1 MDRCWPSVA
10 ILAQVFWTGPARGT
24 ALGHGAMAMMYP
36 GQLFFVIPVEMVPA
50 GGWAAFSSDPPYTSE
65 VFAHQGWAAISSD
78 TPYPSE
84 VSAHQGWAA
93 FSSDTPY
100 PSEVSAHQGWAA
112 FNSDTPYPSEESAR
126 CSTTTELNPAAAQ
139 LNPSA
144 KPFVPS
150 LKKKAS
156 TLLQQQQQPLYPQAQ
171 KHLQHLQQQQH
182 QQQHAQQQLQPRLQ
196 PERLQ
201 AHGQPSSWPENKQG
215 LARAGKKRKH
225 SPSPGKDSASS
236 TESQVPPV
244 AGQTR
249 PAKLGR
255 LGTAASSW
263 GRLPA
268 AAAAAVTSKA
278 AAHGPVMYY
287 IGDSPEQYFI
297 GDSDVEV

>member
-1 MDRCWPSVA
+1 MLSHVIFTFTLFSGRRHDPDNRRRSSSIASYPCNLHGSLLA
-10 ILAQVFWTGPARGT
+10 IRSHFGSSFLDWGPARGT

-50 GGWAAFSSDPPYTSE
+50 GGWAAFCSDPPYPSE

-156 TLLQQQQQPLYPQAQ
+156 TQQQQ
-171 KHLQHLQQQQH
+171 
-182 QQQHAQQQLQPRLQ
+182 
-196 PERLQ
+196 
-201 AHGQPSSWPENKQG
+201 
-215 LARAGKKRKH
+215 
-225 SPSPGKDSASS
+225 
-236 TESQVPPV
+236 
-244 AGQTR
+244 
-249 PAKLGR
+249 
-255 LGTAASSW
+255 
-263 GRLPA
+263 
-268 AAAAAVTSKA
+268 
-278 AAHGPVMYY
+278 
-287 IGDSPEQYFI
+287 
-297 GDSDVEV
+297 